1 MADFQPVLLL
11 PYERTELTRK
21 PGGGRT
27 PDPLVPITDTLREEL
42 SSQVLQLAEMAAQT
56 RASASNPLPVKVVL
70 HERAL
75 AKSSRPY
82 KFLKKAALPV
92 IAVERPG
99 ELIVGGTSDRLTA
112 LASAIQTG
120 TSKEDIFHIST
131 LSVFSAWGVSDI
143 FGVST
148 EPEAAAL
155 LQAARDR
162 RAFVKVTFFPW
173 FSAMVQRLATP
184 QGAIGQG
191 PDRPSLL
198 ATFEQALG
206 LEVRTANTSTDRPVA
221 YLEPTAELTVDYFRE
236 LKSVRS
242 VGLEP
247 IYSVVD
253 PTSQPY
259 IELASLESQ
268 QVPVPTGEAVIVGVL
283 DSGVDSAMLE
293 SGIIGR
299 EAFNVPADRDPWHGT
314 FVSGLVMSAR
324 WFNDDDQRFPL
335 DVALVFDAEVMPA
348 GGLPEHLLFERIS
361 EVVRAHPEVHVWNC
375 SFGAAPLGNIEYGT
389 LAQDLDALS
398 DDLGVL
404 FVQAAGNFPNLRT
417 WPPTPAVA
425 IGDDLASPAEAIRSM
440 AVGARAHNG
449 GYVPQEMP
457 SSYSRRG
464 PSFALHV
471 KPDVSHWAGDMN
483 QSGSLGGHGVKS
495 IVPSGMSAESVG
507 TSFATPI
514 VSSIAANVWDALAA
528 SNATAPRPE
537 LVKGLIVHSALL
549 HDQTDIDSDHR
560 NYFGW
565 GTPPSSALVLGG
577 DPSIFTT
584 VHEVVLTPG
593 SDWYKQPFPVPTQLL
608 THEGKFR
615 GEVLLTLSYAPPIN
629 PAFSAEAVRIDVS
642 GAFGYVTQTPEGRSR
657 FRSITPQEVVGGY
670 WESQQVADGKWSPLK
685 SHRKRYPQG
694 TGRGTWALR
703 LSMTERVDDEAHQE
717 QRVFAIVSFRALA
730 PDVDIYSTGVREVN
744 RLGYVNKVMA
754 PATRLRL
761 DG

>member
-1 MADFQPVLLL
+1 MVDFQPILLL

-27 PDPLVPITDTLREEL
+27 HEPLVPITDTLRREL
-42 SSQVLQLAEMAAQT
+42 STQVLQLAEMAART

-82 KFLKKAALPV
+82 KFLKNAALPV

-131 LSVFSAWGVSDI
+131 LTVFSAWGVSDI

-148 EPEAAAL
+148 EAEAAAL

-162 RAFVKVTFFPW
+162 GAFVKVTFFPW
-173 FSAMVQRLATP
+173 FSTMVQRLATP

-206 LEVRTANTSTDRPVA
+206 LEVRTANASTDRPVA
-221 YLEPTAELTVDYFRE
+221 YLEPTAELTVDYFRDH
-236 LKSVRS
+236 KSVRS
-242 VGLEP
+242 VSLEP

-253 PTSQPY
+253 PASQPY

-268 QVPVPTGEAVIVGVL
+268 QVPVPAGEAVVVGVL

-293 SGIIGR
+293 PGIIGR
-299 EAFNVPADRDPWHGT
+299 ETFNVPADRDPWHGT

-514 VSSIAANVWDALAA
+514 VSSIAANVWDALAT
-528 SNATAPRPE
+528 SNATEPRPE

-549 HDQTDIDSDHR
+549 HDQTGIDSDHR

-577 DPSIFTT
+577 DPHIFTT

-608 THEGKFR
+608 TPEGKFH

-629 PAFSAEAVRIDVS
+629 PAFGSEAVRTDVS
-642 GAFGYVTQTPEGRSR
+642 GAFGYMTQTPEGRSR

-754 PATRLRL
+754 PATRLRV